1 MNLIILFKSES
12 CVKYEKYYFI
22 KFWKNKGFSLK
33 KKFILRDLKDLRRF

>member
-22 KFWKNKGFSLK
+22 KIWKNKGFSLK
-33 KKFILRDLKDLRRF
+33 ENFLFLEILKI